1 MAHFAQIDSNNVVTS
16 VLVIDQTEIDTGNW
30 GDPASWI
37 QTSYNTRGGIYY
49 IPNSNPPEPDPDQS
63 KALRK
68 NYAGIGCTYDPVRDA
83 FIGPKPYSS
92 WVLNEFS
99 CMWEAPIPEPTDG
112 YFYEWDEDSV
122 SWKRMGAIPALDMPT
137 TIIGTTT

>member
-1 MAHFAQIDSNNVVTS
+1 MAIR
-16 VLVIDQTEIDTGNW
+16 VLVIEQAELDTGNW
-30 GDPASWI
+30 GDPARWK

-49 IPNSNPPEPDPDQS
+49 EADSHTPHSDQS

-68 NYAGIGCTYDPVRDA
+68 NYAGVGCAYDSIRDA
-83 FIGPKPYSS
+83 FIGPKTYPS

-112 YFYEWDEDSV
+112 YFYEWDETSV
-122 SWKRMGAIPALDMPT
+122 SWKRIGAIPALDMPT
-137 TIIGTTT
+137 TIIGVQS